1 MKQTQALLAILL
13 AMASCMSFAKDEEKK
28 WDIDNPTD
36 QTFSFELDTTE
47 GTWLSL
53 DVSPDGKS
61 IVFDLLGDIYW
72 MPISGGDAKAL
83 TQGLAWDM
91 QPRFSPDGKRIA
103 FTSDRGA
110 GDNIWTMNLDG
121 EDMQQVSKE
130 SFRLLNSPAWSPD
143 GEYIA
148 ARKHFSSTRSLG
160 SGEIWL
166 YHHTGGKGLQLNE
179 KPNLQKDLGEPAF
192 SHDGR
197 YVYFSQDTTPGGTF
211 EYNKDPSPGI
221 YSIKRIDRQTGE
233 IETVISAAGGSIRP
247 TPSPDGKHLAYV
259 GRHDYQTKLF
269 VMDLESRQSRIV
281 YHDLERDLQE
291 TWAVHGVYPTM
302 AWTPDSK
309 DLVFWAKGKIH
320 RLNLE
325 SGKAN
330 EVPFRVRNTH
340 TMVKTVRHKV
350 EVAPDEFEVR
360 MLRWVNTSPD
370 GKQVIYTAL
379 GHIYIK
385 DLPNGKVRR
394 LTKGDAFEY
403 FPQFSRDGKQI
414 AFVSWTDE
422 TQGTVMVV
430 SSKGGQPRALTKAPG
445 HYTNPSFSPDGKHVV
460 YTKFDGGF
468 ITSGLYA
475 KDSGIYL
482 TATSGDA
489 EPLRISKRGSQPHF
503 ASENDRVFFVTV
515 DKDMVRTLR
524 SVDTM
529 GKESRD
535 HADAKQALEMRVS
548 PNGKWLAF
556 TEDFNAHITP
566 FIWSSQKYRVGPKMT
581 SAPVKRVSKYAA
593 EYLNWSGDSQTLYW
607 AMGPELYSRDLKD
620 SFAFLDGAPETLP
633 EAADKGTYIGF
644 KQKTDVPD
652 GMVAFVGA
660 RIITMKGD
668 EVIEEGTVLVKG
680 NRIHKIG
687 AVDAVKVPKSAM
699 VIDAKGKTIIP
710 GLVDVHAHA
719 RYGTGEIVPQQN
731 WNTNANLALGV
742 TTTHDPSSDTT
753 TVFAASEM
761 AKAGLIDAPRTYST
775 GTILYGAMI
784 PGYTAKIDNLEEAR
798 SHLLRLKAVGAFSVK
813 SYNQPRR
820 DQRQQVLKAAREETM
835 MVVPEG
841 GSLYQHNMS
850 MIADGHTG
858 VEHSI
863 PMAVLYDD
871 VVQFWGK
878 TETGYTPTMGVAY
891 GGLGGE
897 YYWYQHTNVWEHPI
911 LSQHVPEYVL
921 NSRSRRR
928 LKSPEME
935 YNHIRVAE
943 GCKKMLDA
951 GVTVQLGAHGQ
962 REGLAAHWE
971 LWMFA
976 QGGMTPLEVLRCGTL
991 NGAIYLGL
999 DDHVGSLE
1007 EGKLADLVVLDKN
1020 PLENIRD
1027 TDKIRYVMVNGRMYD
1042 ALTMDQVGNEPKPRS
1057 PYFWE
1062 KQGSMVPTTTEAI
1075 SGAATCAHGTCQH

>member
-1 MKQTQALLAILL
+1 MILTRRLLALLLV
-13 AMASCMSFAKDEEKK
+13 MASCMGIAKEEKKK

-36 QTFSFELDTTE
+36 QTFTFDLDTTE

-61 IVFDLLGDIYW
+61 IVFDLLGDIYI
-72 MPISGGDAKAL
+72 MPIEGGDATAL
-83 TQGLAWDM
+83 TKGLAWDM
-91 QPRFSPDGKRIA
+91 HPRFSPDGKRIA

-110 GDNIWTMNLDG
+110 GDNIWTMNTKG
-121 EDMQQVSKE
+121 EDMKQVSKE

-143 GEYIA
+143 GQFIA

-166 YHHTGGKGLQLNE
+166 YHHSGGKGLQLNK
-179 KPNLQKDLGEPAF
+179 KPNKQKDLGEPAF

-221 YSIKRIDRQTGE
+221 YSIKRIDRETGD
-233 IETVISAAGGSIRP
+233 IETVINAAGGSIRP
-247 TPSPDGKHLAYV
+247 TPSPDGKYLAYV
-259 GRHDYQTKLF
+259 GRHDYDTKLF
-269 VMDLESRQSRIV
+269 IYDLESRASRIV

-291 TWAVHGVYPTM
+291 TWAIHGVYPTM

-309 DLVFWAKGKIH
+309 DIVFWAKGTFH

-325 SGKAN
+325 SGKATN
-330 EVPFRVRNTH
+330 IPFRARNTH
-340 TMVKTVRHKV
+340 TMIKTVRHKV

-379 GHIYIK
+379 GHVYVK

-403 FPQFSRDGKQI
+403 FPQYSRDGKHI
-414 AFVSWTDE
+414 AYVSWSDDK
-422 TQGTVMVV
+422 QGTIMTVPAA
-430 SSKGGQPRALTKAPG
+430 GGDAVAVTKVPG
-445 HYTNPSFSPDGKHVV
+445 HYGEIAFSPDGSKIV
-460 YTKFDGGF
+460 YSKFDGGY

-475 KDSGIYL
+475 DKSGIYI
-482 TATSGDA
+482 ANSDGSGEA
-489 EPLRISKRGSQPHF
+489 LRISKRGSTPHF
-503 ASENDRVFFVTV
+503 AADNDRVFYMTV

-524 SVDTM
+524 SVDTL
-529 GKESRD
+529 GKNGRE
-535 HADAKQALEMRVS
+535 HVDAKQALEMRVS
-548 PNGKWLAF
+548 NDGKWLAF

-566 FIWSSQKYRVGPKMT
+566 FIWSSQKYRIGPKT
-581 SAPVKRVSKYAA
+581 SSVPLARVSKHAA
-593 EYLNWSGDSQTLYW
+593 EYLHWSGDSQKLYW
-607 AMGPELYSRDLKD
+607 SMGNELYSRDLKET
-620 SFAFLDGAPETLP
+620 FAFLEGAPEELP
-633 EAADKGTYIGF
+633 EAPSKGTYIGF

-652 GMVAFVGA
+652 GMVAITNA

-668 EVIEEGTVLVKG
+668 EVIENGTVLIKG

-687 AVDAVKVPKSAM
+687 PADQVKVPKKANI
-699 VIDAKGKTIIP
+699 IDGKGKTVIP
-710 GLVDVHAHA
+710 GIVDVHAHA
-719 RYGTGEIVPQQN
+719 RYGWGEIVPQQN

-742 TTTHDPSSDTT
+742 TTTHDPSTDTT

-761 AKAGLIDAPRTYST
+761 ARAGIIDSPRTYST
-775 GTILYGAMI
+775 GTILYGAMM
-784 PGYTAKIDNLEEAR
+784 PGYTAKIDSLEEAR

-820 DQRQQVLKAAREETM
+820 DQRQQVIQAAMDETI
-835 MVVPEG
+835 MVFPEG

-871 VVQFWGK
+871 VAQFWSK
-878 TETGYTPTMGVAY
+878 TTTGYTPTMGVAY

-911 LSQHVPEYVL
+911 LSQHVPEYIL

-928 LKSPEME
+928 LKSPEQE

-951 GVTVQLGAHGQ
+951 GVTVQIGAHGQ

-971 LWMFA
+971 LWMFG
-976 QGGMTPLEVLRCGTL
+976 QGGMTPHEALRCGTL

-999 DDHVGSLE
+999 DDHIGSLE
-1007 EGKLADLVVLDKN
+1007 KGKLADLVVLDEN
-1020 PLENIRD
+1020 PLENIRNS
-1027 TDKIRYVMVNGRMYD
+1027 DKVRYVMVNGRIFD
-1042 ALTMDQVGNEPKPRS
+1042 ALTMDQIGNHPKPRQ

-1062 KQGSMVPTTTEAI
+1062 KSGSMVPTTANAI
-1075 SGAATCAHGTCQH
+1075 SGAASCAHGTCQH